1 MTGFGNTS
9 DTVILPGSQLP
20 LTKLFVIIN
29 VFVSWTTCVGNEQK
43 ILQNIAVNVMVTHMS
58 DADATVAFIPEQSMF
73 ATHFVVRQG
82 GLNF

>member
-29 VFVSWTTCVGNEQK
+29 AFVSWTTCVRNKQK
-43 ILQNIAVNVMVTHMS
+43 ILQNIAVKVMGTHMS
-58 DADATVAFIPEQSMF
+58 DDDATVAFNP
-73 ATHFVVRQG
+73 
-82 GLNF
+82 